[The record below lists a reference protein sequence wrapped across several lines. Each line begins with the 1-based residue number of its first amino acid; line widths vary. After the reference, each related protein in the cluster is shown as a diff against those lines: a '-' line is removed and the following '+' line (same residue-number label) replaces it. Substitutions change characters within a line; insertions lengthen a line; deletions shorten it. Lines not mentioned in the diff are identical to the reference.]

1 MGTLQRRDIIDQVR
15 LLSFTLASLW
25 VLGLFVALGQQGS
38 GTDQSES
45 EIQKKKPSPGKVESR
60 TEQQTPAEIIP
71 ERDPNSEP
79 GPINESVVPE
89 SLVTP
94 LIVPFGNMEGSGG
107 EGVGEQEAAVKA
119 QSLDEEQPIDREM
132 IEKETVDSLASS
144 EEALETAPDS
154 SSSSAAVGL
163 SSRNT
168 GFVSRT
174 ERVRSE
180 ASDSLSEGF
189 VFSSYSEFGYDSN
202 PSFGFGSESLRG
214 GDTYLLLGGEVGF
227 LRRVGDLGLDLSY
240 YGDYQRYSGQSDLN
254 NDYHEVD
261 LAVGYER
268 DVLSVSLDA
277 SLTSGSGANAYYQS
291 LVEEKMWNVTLQS
304 AYELSAL
311 TKLRA
316 RYDYQDRN
324 AAVREDVLPGV
335 LVPTVNDVSGHT
347 VRFEAL
353 WSYSSLL
360 QIGPAL
366 RASTRSG
373 SGTAGRLRSVGPGL
387 SVDYKASTVVALE
400 ATAALNWYD
409 IESGGGGDRF
419 ISASIGATYRT
430 SPLWSL
436 KLGIGRDLVASSSDV
451 GTFTERTYGRLKF
464 RRQVGRNS
472 LTVGASCYFDDYIG
486 VNGAGLS
493 GREYYSC
500 DLAVGRTVFEASDL
514 SVFVKYGNLSANQ
527 LSNTDSLV
535 VGFSLDHKF

>member
-1 MGTLQRRDIIDQVR
+1 MGTLKRRDIIDRVR

-25 VLGLFVALGQQGS
+25 VLGLFVAPGQQGS

-45 EIQKKKPSPGKVESR
+45 ETQKKKPSPGKVESR
-60 TEQQTPAEIIP
+60 TEQQAPEEMIP
-71 ERDPNSEP
+71 EKGPDSEP

-94 LIVPFGNMEGSGG
+94 LIVPFDNAEGGGREEMSG
-107 EGVGEQEAAVKA
+107 QQDAAEVQA
-119 QSLDEEQPIDREM
+119 LDEEQPIEGEM
-132 IEKETVDSLASS
+132 PEEQTDALASS
-144 EEALETAPDS
+144 EEAPETVSDS
-154 SSSSAAVGL
+154 SSSSTSVGL
-163 SSRNT
+163 SSRDT

-174 ERVRSE
+174 ERARPQ

-202 PSFGFGSESLRG
+202 PSFGYGAERLRG
-214 GDTYLLLGGEVGF
+214 SDTYILLGGEVGF
-227 LRRVGDLGLDLSY
+227 LRRVGDLVLDLTY

-261 LAVGYER
+261 LTVGYER
-268 DVLSVSLDA
+268 DVFSVSLDA

-291 LVEEKMWNVTLQS
+291 LVQERMWNVTLQS

-324 AAVREDVLPGV
+324 PAVREEVLPGV
-335 LVPTVNDVSGHT
+335 AVPTVNDVSGHT
-347 VRFEAL
+347 VRLEAL

-373 SGTAGRLRSVGPGL
+373 SGEAGRLHSLGPGL

-400 ATAALNWYD
+400 ATAALNWYE
-409 IESGGGGDRF
+409 IESRGGGDRF
-419 ISASIGATYRT
+419 ISASIGATYRA

-451 GTFTERTYGRLKF
+451 GTFTERTYGRIKF
-464 RRQVGRNS
+464 QRRVGRNS

-493 GREYYSC
+493 DREYYSC
-500 DLAVGRTVFEASDL
+500 DVAVGRAVFEASDL

>member
-1 MGTLQRRDIIDQVR
+1 M
-15 LLSFTLASLW
+15 
-25 VLGLFVALGQQGS
+25 ALGQQGS

-45 EIQKKKPSPGKVESR
+45 ETQKKKPSPGKVESR
-60 TEQQTPAEIIP
+60 TEQQVPEGLIP
-71 ERDPNSEP
+71 ERGPNSEPGP

-94 LIVPFGNMEGSGG
+94 LIVPFGNA
-107 EGVGEQEAAVKA
+107 EGVGEEEVSGQEDAAKDQA
-119 QSLDEEQPIDREM
+119 LDEEQPIEGEM
-132 IEKETVDSLASS
+132 LQEETIDALASS
-144 EEALETAPDS
+144 EEASDS
-154 SSSSAAVGL
+154 SSSSAAVGP
-163 SSRNT
+163 SSRDT

-174 ERVRSE
+174 ERVRAE
-180 ASDSLSEGF
+180 PSDSLSEGF

-202 PSFGFGSESLRG
+202 PSFGYGGERLRG
-214 GDTYLLLGGEVGF
+214 SDTYILIGGEVGF
-227 LRRVGDLGLDLSY
+227 LRRLGELALDLTY
-240 YGDYQRYSGQSDLN
+240 YGDYQRYSNQSDLN

-261 LAVGYER
+261 LTVGYER

-291 LVEEKMWNVTLQS
+291 LVEEKMWNLTLQS

-316 RYDYQDRN
+316 RYDYQNRN
-324 AAVREDVLPGV
+324 PAVREEVLPGV
-335 LVPTVNDVSGHT
+335 AVPTVNDVSGHT

-373 SGTAGRLRSVGPGL
+373 NEEAGQLRSVGPGL

-409 IESGGGGDRF
+409 IESSGGENQF
-419 ISASIGATYRT
+419 MSASIGATYRA

-451 GTFTERTYGRLKF
+451 GTFTERTYGRLRF

-472 LTVGASCYFDDYIG
+472 LTLGVSCYFDNYIG
-486 VNGAGLS
+486 VTGAGLS
-493 GREYYSC
+493 DREYYSC
-500 DLAVGRTVFEASDL
+500 DVAVGRAVFEASDL

>member
-1 MGTLQRRDIIDQVR
+1 MAV
-15 LLSFTLASLW
+15 
-25 VLGLFVALGQQGS
+25 GQQGS
-38 GTDQSES
+38 TTGQSES
-45 EIQKKKPSPGKVESR
+45 ETQKKKPSVGKVESGKDQPVP
-60 TEQQTPAEIIP
+60 EQITP
-71 ERDPNSEP
+71 ERGPNSEP

-94 LIVPFGNMEGSGG
+94 LIVPFGSADGG
-107 EGVGEQEAAVKA
+107 G
-119 QSLDEEQPIDREM
+119 RED
-132 IEKETVDSLASS
+132 VS
-144 EEALETAPDS
+144 EEGALVDDQLLGEEPSLEGQMTEEETMDPLLPSDGAPELPSES
-154 SSSSAAVGL
+154 SSSGESPGL

-168 GFVSRT
+168 GFVSRS
-174 ERVRSE
+174 ERVRSGG
-180 ASDSLSEGF
+180 SDSLSEGF

-202 PSFGFGSESLRG
+202 PSFGFGSVRVSG
-214 GDTYLLLGGEVGF
+214 SDTYLLLGGEVGF
-227 LRRVGDLGLDLSY
+227 LRRVGDLGLNLSY
-240 YGDYQRYSGQSDLN
+240 YGDYQSYLGQSDLN

-291 LVEEKMWNVTLQS
+291 LVQERMWNVTLKS
-304 AYELSAL
+304 AYELTAL
-311 TKLRA
+311 TELRA

-324 AAVREDVLPGV
+324 PAVREDILPGV
-335 LVPTVNDVSGHT
+335 AVPTVNDVSGHT
-347 VRFEAL
+347 IRLEAL

-373 SGTAGRLRSVGPGL
+373 TGEAGRLRSVGPGL
-387 SVDYKASTVVALE
+387 SVDYKASTLVALE
-400 ATAALNWYD
+400 ATAALNWYN

-419 ISASIGATYRT
+419 ISASIGATYRA

-451 GTFTERTYGRLKF
+451 GTFTERTYGRLRF
-464 RRQVGRNS
+464 QRQVGRNS
-472 LTVGASCYFDDYIG
+472 VTVGASCYFNDYIG

-500 DLAVGRTVFEASDL
+500 DLSVGRAVFEASDL
-514 SVFVKYGNLSANQ
+514 RVFVKYGNLSANQ
-527 LSNTDSLV
+527 LSDTDSLV
-535 VGFSLDHKF
+535 VGFSLNHKF

>member
-1 MGTLQRRDIIDQVR
+1 MGTLKRRDIIDRVR

-45 EIQKKKPSPGKVESR
+45 ETQKKKPSPGKVESR
-60 TEQQTPAEIIP
+60 TEQQAPEGIIP
-71 ERDPNSEP
+71 ERGPNSEP

-94 LIVPFGNMEGSGG
+94 LIVPFGNAEGGGG
-107 EGVGEQEAAVKA
+107 EEVSGQEDAAKDQA
-119 QSLDEEQPIDREM
+119 LDEEQPIEAEM
-132 IEKETVDSLASS
+132 LQEETIDALASS
-144 EEALETAPDS
+144 EEASDS

-163 SSRNT
+163 SSRDT

-174 ERVRSE
+174 ERVRAE
-180 ASDSLSEGF
+180 PSDSLSEGF

-202 PSFGFGSESLRG
+202 PSFGYGAERLRG
-214 GDTYLLLGGEVGF
+214 SDTYILLGGEVGF
-227 LRRVGDLGLDLSY
+227 LRRVGDLVLDLSY

-324 AAVREDVLPGV
+324 PAVREDVLPGV
-335 LVPTVNDVSGHT
+335 AVPTVNDVSGHT

-373 SGTAGRLRSVGPGL
+373 SGEAGRLRSVGPGL

-451 GTFTERTYGRLKF
+451 GTFTERTYGRLRF

>member
-1 MGTLQRRDIIDQVR
+1 MGTLKRRDIIDRVR

-38 GTDQSES
+38 GTDQSDS
-45 EIQKKKPSPGKVESR
+45 ETQKKKPSPGKVESR
-60 TEQQTPAEIIP
+60 TEQQGPEGIIP
-71 ERDPNSEP
+71 EKGPNSEP
-79 GPINESVVPE
+79 GPNNESVVPE

-94 LIVPFGNMEGSGG
+94 LIVPFGNAEGGG
-107 EGVGEQEAAVKA
+107 EEEVSGQEDAAEDQA
-119 QSLDEEQPIDREM
+119 LDEEQPIAGE
-132 IEKETVDSLASS
+132 ILQEETIDALASS
-144 EEALETAPDS
+144 EASDS

-163 SSRNT
+163 SSRDT

-174 ERVRSE
+174 ERVRAE
-180 ASDSLSEGF
+180 PSDSLSEGF

-202 PSFGFGSESLRG
+202 PSFGFGAERLRG
-214 GDTYLLLGGEVGF
+214 SDTYILLGGEVGF
-227 LRRVGDLGLDLSY
+227 LRRVGDLVLDLTY

-261 LAVGYER
+261 LTVGYER

-291 LVEEKMWNVTLQS
+291 LVQERMWNVALQS
-304 AYELSAL
+304 AYDLSAL

-316 RYDYQDRN
+316 RYDYQSRN
-324 AAVREDVLPGV
+324 PAVRKEVLPGV
-335 LVPTVNDVSGHT
+335 AVPTVNDVSGHT
-347 VRFEAL
+347 VRLEAL

-373 SGTAGRLRSVGPGL
+373 SGDVGRLHSVGPGL
-387 SVDYKASTVVALE
+387 SVDYKATTVVALE
-400 ATAALNWYD
+400 ATAALNWYE
-409 IESGGGGDRF
+409 IESRGGGDRF
-419 ISASIGATYRT
+419 ISASIGATYRA

-451 GTFTERTYGRLKF
+451 GTFTERTYGRIRF

-493 GREYYSC
+493 DREYYSC
-500 DLAVGRTVFEASDL
+500 DVAVGRAVFEASDL
-514 SVFVKYGNLSANQ
+514 SLFVKYGNLSANQ